1 MKDLDTVSINMAKNQ
16 GIALNP
22 SKINGVCGRLMCCL
36 KYEDSCY
43 SECRKCLPSMGSQ
56 VETER
61 GKGKVVS
68 IDIIG
73 KKYKVDVPNVG
84 IIEVE
89 CGSN

>member
-1 MKDLDTVSINMAKNQ
+1 MAKNQ

-36 KYEDSCY
+36 KYEDSSY
-43 SECRKCLPSMGSQ
+43 SSCRRSLPSVGSF
-56 VETER
+56 VDISE

-68 IDIIG
+68 IDVLNM
-73 KKYKVDVPNVG
+73 KYCVDIDGNV
-84 IIEVE
+84 IEVS